1 MIKKTSLN
9 IIEYHWVSF
18 VRAVQDL
25 IASSSDVSSHLNVEI
40 LKGTNVWWGFIEVS
54 SHLKSCSQPRFWE
67 GQFKG
72 KVFLCV
78 CGVGHWDKYRSA
90 TQWKD
95 LLCALWDVLGH
106 FAFNIL
112 FLSSLNVSVVRVITK
127 SSFVLVPN
135 LFFTRWTL
143 YDQYLVCILIA
154 SVVKP

>member
-1 MIKKTSLN
+1 MIKKTILN
-9 IIEYHWVSF
+9 RWVSF
-18 VRAVQDL
+18 VKAVQDL
-25 IASSSDVSSHLNVEI
+25 IASSSDVSTHLNVEI
-40 LKGTNVWWGFIEVS
+40 LKETNVWWGFIEVS
-54 SHLKSCSQPRFWE
+54 SHLKSYSQPRFWE

-72 KVFLCV
+72 KVFLYV
-78 CGVGHWDKYRSA
+78 FGVGHWEKYRSA

-112 FLSSLNVSVVRVITK
+112 CLSSLNFTVVRVTTK

-135 LFFTRWTL
+135 LFFTRWAL